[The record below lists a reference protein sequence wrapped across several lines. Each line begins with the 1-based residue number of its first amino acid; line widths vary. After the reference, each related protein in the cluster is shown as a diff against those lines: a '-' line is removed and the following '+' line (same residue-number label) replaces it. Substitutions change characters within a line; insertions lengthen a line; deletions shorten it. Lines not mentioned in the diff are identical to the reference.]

1 MIPLACDRCG
11 ANPYPHGY
19 RAINKDGRVLDLCL
33 HHFNE
38 HATALT
44 RATTTIRNGETP
56 NDAKARLDD
65 FVGLHIWERIEEVKS

>member
-1 MIPLACDRCG
+1 MLSPLACDRCG

-44 RATTTIRNGETP
+44 RQGWTIVPVSVLIEDQPATQE
-56 NDAKARLDD
+56 A
-65 FVGLHIWERIEEVKS
+65 VS